1 MLSRLRVLIKQA
13 DPQVVEEWKW
23 MGTPVWSHNG
33 LIGSGQTYK
42 SVVKMT
48 FAKGASLDV
57 GGGSSCGAVGS
68 RGSLGCIV
76 LSSGAACRH
85 VGGTMLSSSFV
96 LTSDK
101 CLLSEDL

>member
-13 DPQVVEEWKW
+13 DPQIVEKWKW
-23 MGTPVWSHNG
+23 MGTPVWSHDG
-33 LIGSGQTYK
+33 LIGSGETYK

-57 GGGSSCGAVGS
+57 GGGSSCGAVRS

-76 LSSGAACRH
+76 LSSGALQARRRDD
-85 VGGTMLSSSFV
+85 V
-96 LTSDK
+96 
-101 CLLSEDL
+101 